1 MRLFAILFVI
11 LFAAITSAA
20 QIASFPAQV
29 ASFPVAYGFSNSVI
43 GHDGALWIFDATYQY
58 PPPTL
63 MSAQA
68 IPVRFP
74 PIVTTHITMVDSK
87 GNKLDA
93 PPHSGT
99 FYVAGVGRYAV
110 YAIITDYVVNTT
122 GTQTPVTYTRT
133 LVALGP
139 AFPTTMPS
147 IPVPMQADVKVSA
160 VGDDSAPDEIVFIDR
175 EITPLMLGLVTQ
187 AGDATSVTPM
197 AQPRTVQMIQSDGKS
212 FTKPIVV
219 SLQ

>member
-63 MSAQA
+63 MPAQA

-110 YAIITDYVVNTT
+110 YAIITDYVVNTM

-139 AFPTTMPS
+139 AFPATLPS

-160 VGDDSAPDEIVFIDR
+160 VGDDGAPDEIVFIDR
-175 EITPLMLGLVTQ
+175 EITPLMLGPVTQ
-187 AGDATSVTPM
+187 AATSVTPT
-197 AQPRTVQMIQSDGKS
+197 AQRTVQMIQSDGKS
-212 FTKPIVV
+212 FTSLPPITV
-219 SLQ
+219 SPQ